1 VIKVYKIQNKKN
13 NMFWT
18 GKYKKCDEKGKV
30 WYRVEEL
37 TKDLKKIKKIPKE
50 WVILEF
56 EVLPL
61 SVIEIPIPF

>member
-1 VIKVYKIQNKKN
+1 
-13 NMFWT
+13 MFWT